1 MNEEKTNKYISAVV
15 YFSVKRRKIKY
26 VEIEHKYD
34 YINMEKFHEKII
46 GSLNQQ
52 YVFNRGKN
60 PTYASKM
67 KTTMNVV
74 RKRLGKK
81 DV

>member
-46 GSLNQQ
+46 SSLKTKA
-52 YVFNRGKN
+52 NRLN
-60 PTYASKM
+60 SIVNNM
-67 KTTMNVV
+67 IW
-74 RKRLGKK
+74 RLVKL
-81 DV
+81 

>member
-46 GSLNQQ
+46 SSLKTKA
-52 YVFNRGKN
+52 NRLN
-60 PTYASKM
+60 SIVNDM
-67 KTTMNVV
+67 KW
-74 RKRLGKK
+74 RLVKL
-81 DV
+81 

>member
-46 GSLNQQ
+46 SSLKTKA
-52 YVFNRGKN
+52 NRLN
-60 PTYASKM
+60 SIVNNM
-67 KTTMNVV
+67 KW
-74 RKRLGKK
+74 RLVKL
-81 DV
+81 